1 MTRQN
6 MIRQVI
12 AKLLPVVM
20 LGLTAGCATNPV
32 TGKSEFMVVSEA
44 QELELGKQNYA
55 PMQQAQGGVY
65 DVDPE
70 LTQYVQQIGDKLAAV
85 SDRPLPYEFVVLNNS
100 VPNAW
105 ALPGGKIAI
114 NRGLLTELGSEAEL
128 AAVLGHE
135 IVHAAA
141 KHSAKQM
148 SRGVLLQGAVLATAV
163 MAGGSDYGDLAVGGA
178 SVGAQL
184 LNSTYGRDAELE
196 SDLYGMTYMSRAGY
210 DPSGAVTLQETFV
223 RLSEGRDSDWLSGL
237 FASHPPS
244 QSRVDANV
252 RTAASLPAGGVLG
265 VENFEAAMKNT
276 RAALPAY
283 EAHDEGR
290 KALANK
296 QYDEALARASE
307 AIRLFPEEANFYA
320 LRGDIRQ
327 AEEQY
332 GMAVTNYD
340 SAIRRR
346 DNYFYYYLQ
355 RGLSKYEMGST
366 DSAVSDLERSIEF
379 LPTAPAHYTL
389 GNIESARGSVDAA
402 IEHYGIVA
410 KGGGDYGKAASG
422 KLIALDLPRN
432 PGRYIP
438 YRCYADSSGNLV
450 VAVMNESPVAIKN
463 VQFAVNYTDNAG
475 VTRQLKKIVPW
486 RIEPSRVKSTA
497 TGLGPYDGATC
508 PVTILA
514 AELAD

>member
-1 MTRQN
+1 MLRQILTRL
-6 MIRQVI
+6 IPI
-12 AKLLPVVM
+12 ALIG
-20 LGLTAGCATNPV
+20 LGAGCATNPV

-70 LTQYVQQIGDKLAAV
+70 LTQYVQQVGSELAAV

-105 ALPGGKIAI
+105 ALPGGKIAV
-114 NRGLLTELGSEAEL
+114 NRGLLTELNSEAEL
-128 AAVLGHE
+128 AAVLAHE

-163 MAGGSDYGDLAVGGA
+163 MAGGSDYGDLAVGSA
-178 SVGAQL
+178 AAGAQL
-184 LNSTYGRDAELE
+184 LNSTYGRSAELE
-196 SDLYGMTYMSRAGY
+196 SDEYGMTYMSRAGY
-210 DPSGAVTLQETFV
+210 DPSGAITLQEAFV
-223 RLSEGRDSDWLSGL
+223 RLSEGQNSDWLTGL

-252 RTAASLPAGGVLG
+252 RTAAGLPAGGVLG
-265 VENFEAAMKNT
+265 VDSFAAAMQKT
-276 RAALPAY
+276 MAAKPAY

-290 KALANK
+290 KALADEKN
-296 QYDEALARASE
+296 DEALALANK
-307 AIRLFPEEANFYA
+307 AIKLFPDEANFYA
-320 LRGDIRQ
+320 LRGDVRQ
-327 AEEQY
+327 ASDEY
-332 GMAVTNYD
+332 DKAVTNYD

-355 RGLSKYEMGST
+355 RGMAKNELGST
-366 DSAVSDLERSIEF
+366 DSAVSDLELSIAL

-389 GNIESARGSVDAA
+389 GDIEADKGNVDAA
-402 IEHYGIVA
+402 IGHYKIVA
-410 KGGGDYGKAASG
+410 KSGGEYGNAASG
-422 KLIALDLPRN
+422 KLIALELPRN
-432 PGRYIP
+432 PAAYVP

-450 VAVMNESPVAIKN
+450 VAVMNETPVAIKN
-463 VQFAVNYTDNAG
+463 VQFAVSYTDNAG
-475 VTRQLKKIVPW
+475 VVRQLKKIVPW
-486 RIEPSRVKSTA
+486 RIEASQVKSVA
-497 TGLGPYDGATC
+497 TGLGPYNGATC

>member
-1 MTRQN
+1 MVRQILTRL
-6 MIRQVI
+6 IPI
-12 AKLLPVVM
+12 ALI
-20 LGLTAGCATNPV
+20 GIGAGCATNPV

-70 LTQYVQQIGDKLAAV
+70 LTQYVQHVGSKLAAV
-85 SDRPLPYEFVVLNNS
+85 SDRPLPYQFVVLNNS

-105 ALPGGKIAI
+105 ALPGGKIAV
-114 NRGLLTELGSEAEL
+114 NRGLLTELNSEAEL

-141 KHSAKQM
+141 KHSAQQM

-163 MAGGSDYGDLAVGGA
+163 MEGGSDYGELAVGSA
-178 SVGAQL
+178 AVGAQL
-184 LNSTYGRDAELE
+184 LNSTYGRSAELE
-196 SDLYGMTYMSRAGY
+196 SDQYGMTYMSRAGY
-210 DPSGAVTLQETFV
+210 DPSGAITLQETFV
-223 RLSEGRDSDWLSGL
+223 RLSEGQNSDWLTGL

-252 RTAASLPAGGVLG
+252 RMAASLPAGGVLG
-265 VENFEAAMKNT
+265 VDSFEAAMKKT
-276 RAALPAY
+276 RVALPAY

-290 KALANK
+290 KALADK
-296 QYDEALARASE
+296 KTDEALALANK
-307 AIRLFPEEANFYA
+307 AIRLFPEEAHFYA
-320 LRGDIRQ
+320 LRGDARQ
-327 AEEQY
+327 ASEKY
-332 GMAVTNYD
+332 DMAVTNYD

-346 DNYFYYYLQ
+346 DGYFYYYLQ
-355 RGLSKYEMGST
+355 RGIAKNELGST
-366 DSAVSDLERSIEF
+366 DSAVSDLERSIEM

-389 GNIESARGSVDAA
+389 GNIEAGRDNTNSA
-402 IEHYGIVA
+402 IEHYKIVA
-410 KGGGDYGKAASG
+410 KAGGEYGKTASD
-422 KLIALDLPRN
+422 KLIALELPRN
-432 PGRYIP
+432 PAAYVP

-450 VAVMNESPVAIKN
+450 VAIMNESPVAIHN
-463 VQFAVNYTDNAG
+463 VQFAVSYTDNAG
-475 VTRQLKKIVPW
+475 VARQIKKIVPW
-486 RIEPSRVKSTA
+486 RIEASQVKSVA
-497 TGLGPYDGATC
+497 TGLGPYNGATC